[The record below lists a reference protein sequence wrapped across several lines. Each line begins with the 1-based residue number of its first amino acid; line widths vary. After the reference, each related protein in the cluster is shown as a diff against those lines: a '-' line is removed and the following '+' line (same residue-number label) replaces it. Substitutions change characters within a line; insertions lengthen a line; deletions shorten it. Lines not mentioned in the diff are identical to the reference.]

1 TARDDWGSIV
11 VHKGGAMIA
20 SDWMSIVVPAE
31 ARDDYTLTL
40 NDGWSIVPAARAGDM
55 TLTKK

>member
-1 TARDDWGSIV
+1 

-20 SDWMSIVVPAE
+20 SDWMWIVVPAE
-31 ARDDYTLTL
+31 VRDDYTLTL
-40 NDGWSIVPAARAGDM
+40 NEGWSIVPSAHAGDV